1 MDNQTSPLLT
11 DYIVRMKEA
20 GCNEK
25 YRKMVLERAFNNYN
39 RMVKDADDGRKPLQR
54 PKYSQKVERI
64 RDKRR
69 KKNKWATRGGCIAPI
84 IIPTTP
90 NSELMS
96 ILSHVAKEEALPGMK
111 FKIVESGGKTV
122 KRSIQKS
129 NPTSSGVCQSGDC
142 VVCRGGEGGGSCR
155 KSNVVYEY
163 SCQLCP
169 DNKQA
174 VYIGVTALDLYT
186 RGREHAKN
194 CEKRETES

>member
-1 MDNQTSPLLT
+1 
-11 DYIVRMKEA
+11 
-20 GCNEK
+20 
-25 YRKMVLERAFNNYN
+25 
-39 RMVKDADDGRKPLQR
+39 
-54 PKYSQKVERI
+54 
-64 RDKRR
+64 
-69 KKNKWATRGGCIAPI
+69 
-84 IIPTTP
+84 
-90 NSELMS
+90 
-96 ILSHVAKEEALPGMK
+96 MK

-174 VYIGVTALDLYT
+174 VYIGETARNLYT

-194 CEKRETES
+194 CEKRETESFIHRHQTEKHNGAEPTFKAKVIYGFKDCLSRQVAEGVCIRRCKTELLNTKTEWHQPSLWKVRSEISKE